1 VRADAVGNANSYF
14 GQLIG
19 ELQRRRVLRTAA
31 LYIVGAW
38 LALQVAD
45 VVFPALGI
53 SEKALRFVLF
63 GAVLGFP
70 VALVFGWF
78 YDIGTHGIR
87 RTKAA
92 DVDAS
97 GGAQTL
103 RRTDY
108 VILTA
113 LGAVVVAI
121 LYNAI
126 GSVVEAPRDRWEQ
139 DRDRPPMLAVLPFV
153 ATNAAGESESFAAGV
168 HDDLLT
174 QLSKIQSIRVISRTS
189 VMGYKDTVRNVREIG
204 KELGADTILEGG
216 VQSAGNKIRINAQ
229 LIDARTD
236 EHLWAQTYDR
246 ELTLANIF
254 EVQAEIAR
262 AITSAMRATL
272 TEKDED
278 DLTAIPT
285 ENLAAYRTYHQAIQ
299 LRGKHGRTED
309 VIAMLEEVTAL
320 DPMFTRA
327 WAELVGSVSLLT
339 FGKTEQEPERVRQ
352 AEEALEHIRSI
363 APESSDYIIAQ
374 AYYTYYTLRDYDR
387 ALQLILRAQEMV
399 PSDAHLFGIASWI
412 QRRQGDVDGQI
423 ESLRRALELDPQD
436 RGRVEG
442 LVHALM
448 ISHHYDEAQS
458 VLESTDIEEYYL
470 SYLSSMLRVKEHR
483 DFDLWAQDVARLVT
497 EFEGTDDFYSYDLW
511 ETSIATRNFKAA
523 EKFLSQMP
531 GHADDPNP
539 YHQYGTKLRNSIY
552 TFFFL
557 RKQEEL
563 AIAASQLR
571 SIIDGGRDP
580 NGDFDRARAALDL
593 ALIEAVEGNYDEAL
607 RLVRHWRRLASDDLA
622 ELLRGRSQACSIFGI
637 VGASKEAVEC
647 LRNAFEEPSFALP
660 FIDPFYPHY
669 DSIRDQPEFV
679 ELLAEIDGEM

>member
-1 VRADAVGNANSYF
+1 MARPFAPQDPRPPEQIREQYDVERELADRLRAASREERKQLYTELYEELFRRIPHHQLAVVGRGQVRGALEGKPNLLAVETPRH
-14 GQLIG
+14 Q
-19 ELQRRRVLRTAA
+19 
-31 LYIVGAW
+31 AW
-38 LALQVAD
+38 LVA
-45 VVFPALGI
+45 V
-53 SEKALRFVLF
+53 
-63 GAVLGFP
+63 
-70 VALVFGWF
+70 
-78 YDIGTHGIR
+78 
-87 RTKAA
+87 
-92 DVDAS
+92 
-97 GGAQTL
+97 
-103 RRTDY
+103 
-108 VILTA
+108 
-113 LGAVVVAI
+113 GAVV
-121 LYNAI
+121 L
-126 GSVVEAPRDRWEQ
+126 Q
-139 DRDRPPMLAVLPFV
+139 
-153 ATNAAGESESFAAGV
+153 
-168 HDDLLT
+168 H
-174 QLSKIQSIRVISRTS
+174 
-189 VMGYKDTVRNVREIG
+189 
-204 KELGADTILEGG
+204 
-216 VQSAGNKIRINAQ
+216 
-229 LIDARTD
+229 
-236 EHLWAQTYDR
+236 
-246 ELTLANIF
+246 
-254 EVQAEIAR
+254 
-262 AITSAMRATL
+262 
-272 TEKDED
+272 
-278 DLTAIPT
+278 
-285 ENLAAYRTYHQAIQ
+285 
-299 LRGKHGRTED
+299 
-309 VIAMLEEVTAL
+309 
-320 DPMFTRA
+320 
-327 WAELVGSVSLLT
+327 
-339 FGKTEQEPERVRQ
+339 EPI
-352 AEEALEHIRSI
+352 ALEVNHRN
-363 APESSDYIIAQ
+363 
-374 AYYTYYTLRDYDR
+374 
-387 ALQLILRAQEMV
+387 
-399 PSDAHLFGIASWI
+399 
-412 QRRQGDVDGQI
+412 VDGQI